1 MLANGKWLGKSCSF
15 AKTVGTVAKASGA
28 ITFVMGGFDTLAL
41 GSKILFGDN
50 WFSDF
55 NAALHES
62 SIYNVAQTTIAS
74 VAVFTGG
81 MNSGFNKAANSAGVK
96 PSCFVA
102 GTLVMAVAGM
112 VAIEKIKSGDKVI
125 STDPET
131 METSPKTVLETYIR
145 EVTTLVH
152 LTVNGEEIVTTVDHP
167 FYIKNQGFIK
177 AGELIVGDELLDVNG
192 NVLLVENFAVELTDE
207 PTTVYN
213 FQVEDFHTY
222 YVGKN
227 GILVHNADY
236 STVVTPDMENKILE
250 GERVGSSNRIKGG
263 HSPKIN
269 DANPK
274 YSVEVQQTFPDGTK
288 KIKFITEFPD
298 GNVSKIKTSTIFP
311 DNWSDAK
318 IIDSIKQVGDG
329 VPIGKRIADNSYL
342 YRDIIDGV
350 QIEVI
355 KQGNNVIA
363 GYPTG
368 GGTIG
373 LPTGFTSK

>member
-1 MLANGKWLGKSCSF
+1 MDWKLK
-15 AKTVGTVAKASGA
+15 
-28 ITFVMGGFDTLAL
+28 
-41 GSKILFGDN
+41 
-50 WFSDF
+50 
-55 NAALHES
+55 
-62 SIYNVAQTTIAS
+62 
-74 VAVFTGG
+74 
-81 MNSGFNKAANSAGVK
+81 
-96 PSCFVA
+96 
-102 GTLVMAVAGM
+102 
-112 VAIEKIKSGDKVI
+112 
-125 STDPET
+125 
-131 METSPKTVLETYIR
+131 
-145 EVTTLVH
+145 
-152 LTVNGEEIVTTVDHP
+152 
-167 FYIKNQGFIK
+167 
-177 AGELIVGDELLDVNG
+177 
-192 NVLLVENFAVELTDE
+192 
-207 PTTVYN
+207 VYN

-274 YSVEVQQTFPDGTK
+274 YSVEVQQTFLDGTK

-368 GGTIG
+368 GGTTG

>member
-112 VAIEKIKSGDKVI
+112 VAIETIKSGDKVI

-167 FYIKNQGFIK
+167 FYVKNQGFIK

>member
-1 MLANGKWLGKSCSF
+1 M
-15 AKTVGTVAKASGA
+15 
-28 ITFVMGGFDTLAL
+28 
-41 GSKILFGDN
+41 
-50 WFSDF
+50 
-55 NAALHES
+55 
-62 SIYNVAQTTIAS
+62 
-74 VAVFTGG
+74 
-81 MNSGFNKAANSAGVK
+81 
-96 PSCFVA
+96 
-102 GTLVMAVAGM
+102 
-112 VAIEKIKSGDKVI
+112 KVLLQ
-125 STDPET
+125 
-131 METSPKTVLETYIR
+131 KTVLETYIR

-167 FYIKNQGFIK
+167 FYVKNQGFIK

-192 NVLLVENFAVELTDE
+192 NVLLVENFDVELTDE
-207 PTTVYN
+207 PTKVYN
-213 FQVEDFHTY
+213 FLVEDFHTY

-368 GGTIG
+368 GGTTG

>member
-1 MLANGKWLGKSCSF
+1 M
-15 AKTVGTVAKASGA
+15 
-28 ITFVMGGFDTLAL
+28 
-41 GSKILFGDN
+41 
-50 WFSDF
+50 
-55 NAALHES
+55 
-62 SIYNVAQTTIAS
+62 
-74 VAVFTGG
+74 
-81 MNSGFNKAANSAGVK
+81 
-96 PSCFVA
+96 
-102 GTLVMAVAGM
+102 
-112 VAIEKIKSGDKVI
+112 KIKHFGGIEYANNISEFSEILQKKYGDGVNEFWITNNTQENPCLVVLVNKEMANLTYFPDEESLGFQSVGCQTNQKNDYCI
-125 STDPET
+125 FYTNTPE
-131 METSPKTVLETYIR
+131 
-145 EVTTLVH
+145 
-152 LTVNGEEIVTTVDHP
+152 EEIEIRRDSIISVDKAFEAAKKF
-167 FYIKNQGFIK
+167 FYKR
-177 AGELIVGDELLDVNG
+177 EMPD
-192 NVLLVENFAVELTDE
+192 
-207 PTTVYN
+207 YN

-274 YSVEVQQTFPDGTK
+274 YSVEVQQTFADGTK

-368 GGTIG
+368 GGTTG

>member
-1 MLANGKWLGKSCSF
+1 
-15 AKTVGTVAKASGA
+15 
-28 ITFVMGGFDTLAL
+28 MGGFDTLAL

-112 VAIEKIKSGDKVI
+112 VAIETIKSGDKVI

-152 LTVNGEEIVTTVDHP
+152 LTVTGEEIITTIDHP
-167 FYIKNQGFIK
+167 FYVKNQGFIK

-192 NVLLVENFAVELTDE
+192 NILLVENFDVELTDK
-207 PTTVYN
+207 PVKVYN

-222 YVGKN
+222 HVSGLA
-227 GILVHNADY
+227 ILVHNAGGY
-236 STVVTPDMENKILE
+236 
-250 GERVGSSNRIKGG
+250 ERSQ
-263 HSPKIN
+263 
-269 DANPK
+269 K
-274 YSVEVQQTFPDGTK
+274 YS
-288 KIKFITEFPD
+288 
-298 GNVSKIKTSTIFP
+298 N
-311 DNWSDAK
+311 NWSDESLSKTVDK
-318 IIDSIKQVGDG
+318 IAPDSKPVKTSSGKEIYNNPKTGKQVVYDTDG
-329 VPIGKRIADNSYL
+329 NYFRIEDTTLTGKRVYT
-342 YRDIIDGV
+342 DINGNQIPNNKIVNGKQIGISKSEYNQLTHFNNID
-350 QIEVI
+350 
-355 KQGNNVIA
+355 
-363 GYPTG
+363 
-368 GGTIG
+368 
-373 LPTGFTSK
+373 

>member
-1 MLANGKWLGKSCSF
+1 
-15 AKTVGTVAKASGA
+15 
-28 ITFVMGGFDTLAL
+28 MGGFDTLAL

-112 VAIEKIKSGDKVI
+112 VAIETIKSGDKVI

-152 LTVNGEEIVTTVDHP
+152 LTVNGEEIITTIDHP
-167 FYIKNQGFIK
+167 FYVKNQGFIK

-192 NVLLVENFAVELTDE
+192 NILLVENFDVELTDK
-207 PTTVYN
+207 PVKVYN

-222 YVGKN
+222 HVSGLA
-227 GILVHNADY
+227 ILVHNAGGY
-236 STVVTPDMENKILE
+236 
-250 GERVGSSNRIKGG
+250 ERSQ
-263 HSPKIN
+263 
-269 DANPK
+269 K
-274 YSVEVQQTFPDGTK
+274 YS
-288 KIKFITEFPD
+288 
-298 GNVSKIKTSTIFP
+298 N
-311 DNWSDAK
+311 NWSDESLSKTVDK
-318 IIDSIKQVGDG
+318 IAPDSKPVKTSSGKEIYNNPKTGKQVVYDTDG
-329 VPIGKRIADNSYL
+329 NYFRIEDTTLTGKRVYT
-342 YRDIIDGV
+342 DINGNQIPNNKIVNGKQIGISKSEYNQLTHFNNID
-350 QIEVI
+350 
-355 KQGNNVIA
+355 
-363 GYPTG
+363 
-368 GGTIG
+368 
-373 LPTGFTSK
+373 

>member
-102 GTLVMAVAGM
+102 GTLVMAVTGM
-112 VAIEKIKSGDKVI
+112 VAIETIKSGDKVI

-167 FYIKNQGFIK
+167 FYVKNQGFIK

-269 DANPK
+269 DADPK